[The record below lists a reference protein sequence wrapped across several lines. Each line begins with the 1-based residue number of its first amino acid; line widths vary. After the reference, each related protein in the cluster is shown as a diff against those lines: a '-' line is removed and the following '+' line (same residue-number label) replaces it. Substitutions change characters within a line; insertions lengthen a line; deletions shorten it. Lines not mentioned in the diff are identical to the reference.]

1 MKKIL
6 FLCAAMTAAACF
18 CGCNKDDSDDFDDSP
33 GSIDLRR
40 RYYYSLTPGE
50 TNDES
55 LTPPVIEDEIIT
67 EYCLNSKTIRGYFF
81 TAKAEKKGGYFVYQF
96 FVSPKD
102 KEEWIEIGKITED
115 EIKYLSDAYYDGTDE
130 ISFRGERFFQNQKLI
145 EFEPETYY
153 DIKIRANYILNGD
166 TTFAE
171 SPTNT
176 FFSYFKDNPL
186 VYIQQC
192 SKTSVTLAIDN
203 SIYNNYDSIRITLT
217 DNLSNEEINKT
228 ITKDVKSITFDNLR
242 NNDFNSKVNAY
253 FYVEIKLY
261 GDYCHDY
268 SATSKNGL
276 EDSFAFFPHDED
288 DKILN
293 YGTSLYDIKET
304 AKFKYCIIK
313 KGSYYFGNYYFEE
326 YNILIPKKGWHF
338 ITEEEK
344 EYFKTNYQYEY
355 NQLVEKNKE
364 DLGYREYT
372 ILVKNY

>member
-6 FLCAAMTAAACF
+6 FLCAAMTAAMCF
-18 CGCNKDDSDDFDDSP
+18 CGCNKDDGDDFDNSP

-40 RYYYSLTPGE
+40 QYCYSQTPGE
-50 TNDES
+50 TNDKS
-55 LTPPVIEDEIIT
+55 LTPPVIEDDIMT
-67 EYCLNSKTIRGYFF
+67 WYCVNSKTIRGTFF
-81 TAKAEKKGGYFVYQF
+81 RAKAEKKGGYFVYQF

-102 KEEWIEIGKITED
+102 KEEWIEIGKLTED
-115 EIKYLSDAYYDGTDE
+115 EIKNVADAYYEGTTE
-130 ISFRGERFFQNQKLI
+130 IRFRGEYFFQKLI

-166 TTFAE
+166 TTFTE

-192 SKTSVTLAIDN
+192 TKNSVTLAIDN

-217 DNLSNEEINKT
+217 DNLSNEKINKT

-253 FYVEIKLY
+253 FFVDIKLY
-261 GDYCHDY
+261 GDYYHDH
-268 SATSKNGL
+268 SVASKSGL
-276 EDSFAFFPHDED
+276 EDGFVFLPHDED
-288 DKILN
+288 AKLLD
-293 YGTSLYDIKET
+293 YVGSLYEIKET
-304 AKFKYCIIK
+304 SKFKYCIILK
-313 KGSYYFGNYYFEE
+313 KSYYFGDF
-326 YNILIPKKGWHF
+326 NIDITNTLIPKKGWHF

-355 NQLVEKNKE
+355 NQLVEKNKK